1 MLVIVSARSR
11 ALSAAILAAFAAVM
25 LAACGGGEGTEP
37 AERTPADA
45 VLYGQAVVQ
54 PEGDLKQT
62 IEDLLGRFPGGDQ
75 ADEALIAALEE
86 DAETEGFSFE
96 EDIESWLG
104 ERIAGFG
111 APGEGGELTGAAL
124 VEATDEGAARDF
136 VKKAAEADELEE
148 TERDYEGVEL
158 LVDEEGTASAVFD
171 GLLAVGEE
179 DAVERAIDTREDDAL
194 AGEDRYTEAVDRAEA
209 ESRLGLA
216 LIDLQG
222 LFESLP
228 AEETE
233 GFSPDQF
240 LGLLQDSGTDPA
252 VPVVLSAMV
261 EEGVVRLEQTSSG
274 ETVEGG
280 AELLGTLPADSVFA
294 YAVPELPPGLVEG
307 FEFGFSQGATEG
319 GVDQQELERALE
331 RELGVNPIEVLQSL
345 EAFGLYVRGGAP
357 TPGAAAFAD
366 LASERD
372 AADVVAAARRAL
384 TREGIPIEPLP
395 RGAASAGFTIPPG
408 AVPFPLIVTQDEAR
422 LVVATSP
429 EELEAAT
436 EGADETLEESGA
448 IEEAR
453 ELLGG
458 EEIEPLLYADGDA
471 LVQLLGAAAAGDPEL
486 EQALPYLEPLGRI
499 VSGSGSDGDL
509 VISRTAVEIE

>member
-1 MLVIVSARSR
+1 MLAALRPRPR
-11 ALSAAILAAFAAVM
+11 AVTAAMIATLTAAIF
-25 LAACGGGEGTEP
+25 AACGGGEGVEP

-75 ADEALIAALEE
+75 TDEALIAALEE

-96 EDIESWLG
+96 EDIEPWLG
-104 ERIAGFG
+104 EQVAGFG
-111 APGEGGELTGAAL
+111 AAGEGGEVAGAAL

-136 VKKAAEADELEE
+136 VEKAAEADELEE
-148 TERDYEGVEL
+148 TERDYQGVEL
-158 LVDEEGTASAVFD
+158 LVDEEGTAVGVFD

-179 DAVERAIDTREDDAL
+179 AAVERAIDTREDDAL
-194 AGEDRYTEAVDRAEA
+194 AGEDRYAEAVDRTEA
-209 ESRLGLA
+209 DSRLGLA

-252 VPVVLSAMV
+252 VPVVISAAV
-261 EEGVVRLEQTSSG
+261 GEGVVRFEQTSSG
-274 ETVEGG
+274 EGIEGG
-280 AELLGTLPADSVFA
+280 ADLLGTLPADSVLA
-294 YAVPELPPGLVEG
+294 YAVPELPPGFVEG
-307 FEFGFSQGATEG
+307 LEFGFSQGAAEE

-331 RELGVNPIEVLQSL
+331 RELGVNPIEALQSL

-357 TPGAAAFAD
+357 TPGGAAFAD

-372 AADVVAAARRAL
+372 AADVVAAVRRAV
-384 TREGIPIEPLP
+384 TREGTPVEPLP
-395 RGAASAGFTIPPG
+395 RGAAGAGFTIPPG
-408 AVPFPLIVTQDEAR
+408 AVPFPLIVAQDEAR
-422 LVVATSP
+422 LVVATSA
-429 EELEAAT
+429 EELDAAT
-436 EGADETLEESGA
+436 DGADETLEESGA
-448 IEEAR
+448 I
-453 ELLGG
+453 
-458 EEIEPLLYADGDA
+458 
-471 LVQLLGAAAAGDPEL
+471 
-486 EQALPYLEPLGRI
+486 
-499 VSGSGSDGDL
+499 
-509 VISRTAVEIE
+509 